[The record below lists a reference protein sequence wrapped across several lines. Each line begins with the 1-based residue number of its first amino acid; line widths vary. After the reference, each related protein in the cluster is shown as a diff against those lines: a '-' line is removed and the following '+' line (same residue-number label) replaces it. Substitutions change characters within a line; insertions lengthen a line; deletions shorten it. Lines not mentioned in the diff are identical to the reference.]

1 MFLSGPVCK
10 AHDCFLEFPGIQ
22 TELILM
28 DIGEP
33 DPLHLLFQEFT
44 GVKFRLRS
52 RRAVAEN
59 RIALKFL
66 HLFRKAVGVSDI
78 HCLQIYF
85 FELPFVTLQSCQP
98 PYPTSAGLF
107 PETGKYYKLRRI
119 LLTVFRDAD
128 TPEFHDFF

>member
-33 DPLHLLFQEFT
+33 DPLHLLFQEFPS
-44 GVKFRLRS
+44 VKFRLRS
-52 RRAVAEN
+52 RRAVAKD

-66 HLFRKAVGVSDI
+66 HLLCEVVGISDI
-78 HCLQIYF
+78 HCL
-85 FELPFVTLQSCQP
+85 
-98 PYPTSAGLF
+98 
-107 PETGKYYKLRRI
+107 
-119 LLTVFRDAD
+119 
-128 TPEFHDFF
+128 